1 MHHLPR
7 WAHWGTIVRS
17 RGMRQPPRW
26 GHWGI
31 FTCLGALGYLGGT
44 TPNAAGK
51 LANRAKLGPFTSL
64 PAMAAVRF
72 LFKNADMCTISE
84 NHAFQACP
92 QSQLL
97 EKVALSYHP
106 LPLHVATRPKP

>member
-51 LANRAKLGPFTSL
+51 LANRAKLGPFTFTARL
-64 PAMAAVRF
+64 V
-72 LFKNADMCTISE
+72 
-84 NHAFQACP
+84 
-92 QSQLL
+92 
-97 EKVALSYHP
+97 
-106 LPLHVATRPKP
+106 LHVAEATHTQNE

>member
-51 LANRAKLGPFTSL
+51 LANRAKLGPFTFTARL
-64 PAMAAVRF
+64 V
-72 LFKNADMCTISE
+72 
-84 NHAFQACP
+84 
-92 QSQLL
+92 
-97 EKVALSYHP
+97 
-106 LPLHVATRPKP
+106 LHVAEATHTPQGPEGHLSPEG

>member
-31 FTCLGALGYLGGT
+31 LTCLGALGYLGGT
-44 TPNAAGK
+44 APNAAGK
-51 LANRAKLGPFTSL
+51 LANRAKLGPFTFTARL
-64 PAMAAVRF
+64 V
-72 LFKNADMCTISE
+72 
-84 NHAFQACP
+84 
-92 QSQLL
+92 
-97 EKVALSYHP
+97 
-106 LPLHVATRPKP
+106 LHVAEATHTPPDPRGLGPRGPSEPRGLDPRGPSDTFWFISRNKFGAIF